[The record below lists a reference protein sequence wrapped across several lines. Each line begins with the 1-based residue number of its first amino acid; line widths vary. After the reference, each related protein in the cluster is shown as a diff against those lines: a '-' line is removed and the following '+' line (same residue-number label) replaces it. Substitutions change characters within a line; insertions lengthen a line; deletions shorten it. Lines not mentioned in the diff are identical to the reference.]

1 MLFTFKFHVE
11 TPGFKYI
18 RRKALHELLCVSSF
32 APLREIKLHLCFG
45 KIILMKVAVLG
56 AGMVGSAIAMD
67 LASRHH
73 VTAFDVSNVNLELL
87 KKRNARVETQQADL
101 RDYASYPIL
110 LAPFDIL
117 VTAVP
122 GFMGYKTLEASIN
135 CGKNIVDISFFP
147 EDVLK
152 LDQLAKEKEVTVIT
166 DCGVAPGM
174 SNFIVGRFNEEMTI
188 EAIEIYVGGLP
199 KVRKKP
205 FQYKAPFSPADV
217 IEEYTRPA
225 RLMENGHIIVRPALS
240 EVEWIHFDE
249 IGTLEAFNTDGLR
262 SLLYTMP
269 HIKNQKEKTMRYP
282 GHVEII
288 RSLKESNFFSETP
301 IDVNGTMISP
311 LKVTSQILFNEWK
324 LGLEEEELTVMRV
337 RLIGKYDGNSK
348 IIEWNLLDY
357 YENETKVSSMARTTG
372 YTCTAAVELIA
383 KQLFNEK
390 GVFPPELV
398 GKYKKC
404 FDFVLEYLKE
414 RKVNWIKK

>member
-1 MLFTFKFHVE
+1 
-11 TPGFKYI
+11 
-18 RRKALHELLCVSSF
+18 
-32 APLREIKLHLCFG
+32 
-45 KIILMKVAVLG
+45 MKVAVLG

-73 VTAFDVSNVNLELL
+73 VTAFDVSNANLELL
-87 KKRNARVETQQADL
+87 KKRNPRIEIQQADL
-101 RDYASYPIL
+101 RDYSSYPQFL
-110 LAPFDIL
+110 SSFDIL

-147 EDVLK
+147 EDVLQ
-152 LDQLAKEKEVTVIT
+152 LDQLAKEKGVTVIT

-174 SNFIVGRFNEEMTI
+174 SNFIIGRHNEEMKI
-188 EAIEIYVGGLP
+188 DALEIYVGGLP

-225 RLMENGHIIVRPALS
+225 RLMENGHIIVRPALT

-282 GHVEII
+282 GHVDII

-301 IDVNGTMISP
+301 INVNGTMISP
-311 LKVTSQILFNEWK
+311 LEVTSQILFNEWK

-337 RLIGKYDGNSK
+337 RLTGNMDGEPK

-357 YENETKVSSMARTTG
+357 YDNETKISSMARTTG
-372 YTCTAAVELIA
+372 YTCTAGVNLLA
-383 KQLFNEK
+383 QHLFNEK

-398 GKYKKC
+398 GKHKNC
-404 FDFVLEYLKE
+404 FDFILKYLKE
-414 RKVNWIKK
+414 RKVNWMKKED

>member
-1 MLFTFKFHVE
+1 M
-11 TPGFKYI
+11 
-18 RRKALHELLCVSSF
+18 
-32 APLREIKLHLCFG
+32 
-45 KIILMKVAVLG
+45 KIAVLG
-56 AGMVGSAIAMD
+56 AGMVGSDIAID
-67 LASRHH
+67 LASRHS
-73 VTAFDVSNVNLELL
+73 VTAFDVSNANLELL
-87 KKRNARVETQQADL
+87 KKRDPKIETQQADL
-101 RDYASYPIL
+101 RDYSSYPQL
-110 LAPFDIL
+110 LNSFDIV

-147 EDVLK
+147 EDVLQ
-152 LDQLAKEKEVTVIT
+152 LDQLAKEKGVTVIT

-174 SNFIVGRFNEEMTI
+174 SNFIIGRYNEEMKI
-188 EAIEIYVGGLP
+188 DAIEVYVGGLP

-301 IDVNGTMISP
+301 IDVNGIKIST

-337 RLIGKYDGNSK
+337 KLIGTKEGK
-348 IIEWNLLDY
+348 PTTVEWNLLDY
-357 YENETKVSSMARTTG
+357 YDPETKISSMARTTG
-372 YTCTAAVELIA
+372 YTCTAAVNLIA
-383 KQLFNEK
+383 NGLFNEK

-398 GKYKKC
+398 GKYKVC

-414 RKVNWIKK
+414 RKVNWIKKE